1 MGLFSQSLILAA
13 HSFGIGSCLQASIT
27 NYPDVI
33 RDFLGI
39 PPTRKLIIGISM
51 GYPDPDAVISTYRS
65 TRIALDDFVQWYE

>member
-13 HSFGIGSCLQASIT
+13 HSFGVGSCLQASIT
-27 NYPDVI
+27 NYPDAI

-39 PPTRKLIIGISM
+39 APTRKLIIGISM
-51 GYPDPDAVISTYRS
+51 GYPDPEAVINTYQS